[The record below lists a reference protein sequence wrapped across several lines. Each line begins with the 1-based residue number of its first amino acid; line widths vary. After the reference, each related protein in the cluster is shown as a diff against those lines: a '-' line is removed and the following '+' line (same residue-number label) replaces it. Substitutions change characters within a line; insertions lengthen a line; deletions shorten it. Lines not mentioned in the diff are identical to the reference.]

1 MRTYDMLA
9 AITWSPGFRGI
20 LVVAVGVI
28 VLMGSVY
35 LLLATNTG
43 ARLGFLLALTG
54 LMGWMTI
61 MGLVWSMYGIGK
73 QGPAASWKVEEANYD
88 DLTQAKLVIARD
100 LPEPEQLPDPEKL
113 LEANPKLAEQFP
125 PTEGVKRPS
134 LGDLLGVEPDLEDQI
149 LTEGDIPDGWTL
161 LASSNPQTGEAQAS
175 ASAYVIDERKLF
187 AAQTDFVVLNAF
199 SYGGKEPRPDDANLL
214 DRVWFK
220 AKRILTWPFGHPTHY
235 AVVQIQQVVP
245 QETEPGQAPPLPKA
259 DETKPVIS
267 VIMVRD
273 LGAKRLPSVGVMLFS
288 GIVFA
293 VCCNSLHRRDKLVAE
308 ARAAA
313 ARA

>member
-1 MRTYDMLA
+1 VSAQSALA
-9 AITWSPGFRGI
+9 GHEWPEGVHVKVRMGVHTGEPSVGDEGYVGLDVVRAARICSAGHGGQI
-20 LVVAVGVI
+20 LMSETTRA
-28 VLMGSVY
+28 LMG
-35 LLLATNTG
+35 
-43 ARLGFLLALTG
+43 
-54 LMGWMTI
+54 
-61 MGLVWSMYGIGK
+61 
-73 QGPAASWKVEEANYD
+73 
-88 DLTQAKLVIARD
+88 
-100 LPEPEQLPDPEKL
+100 
-113 LEANPKLAEQFP
+113 
-125 PTEGVKRPS
+125 
-134 LGDLLGVEPDLEDQI
+134 GDV
-149 LTEGDIPDGWTL
+149 PDGWSL

-187 AAQTDFVVLNAF
+187 TAQTDFVVLNAF
-199 SYGGKEPRPDDANLL
+199 SYGGKDPRPDDANLL

-235 AVVQIQQVVP
+235 AVVQLQQVVP
-245 QETEPGQAPPLPKA
+245 QETQPGQAPPLPKA
-259 DETKPVIS
+259 DETKPVVS